1 MAMSSSQP
9 TDSGL
14 SRHTLRTVL
23 VVFLLTFLASRVTV
37 FLIMSHRVPD
47 LYMHAGGTHVHHL
60 NYGIFLLSG
69 VGLYLLARRP
79 SGAALNTAAIVY
91 AIGLDLTFDEFGMWF
106 HLGGS
111 YWQRASFDMV
121 IVIAATIGTMVY
133 APALKRFKPHNWVT
147 AIVMVAALTTFTVL
161 FVESFDWADR
171 KLDPEFNRLE
181 QESPR

>member
-1 MAMSSSQP
+1 
-9 TDSGL
+9 
-14 SRHTLRTVL
+14 
-23 VVFLLTFLASRVTV
+23 
-37 FLIMSHRVPD
+37 
-47 LYMHAGGTHVHHL
+47 
-60 NYGIFLLSG
+60 
-69 VGLYLLARRP
+69 
-79 SGAALNTAAIVY
+79 
-91 AIGLDLTFDEFGMWF
+91 
-106 HLGGS
+106 
-111 YWQRASFDMV
+111 V